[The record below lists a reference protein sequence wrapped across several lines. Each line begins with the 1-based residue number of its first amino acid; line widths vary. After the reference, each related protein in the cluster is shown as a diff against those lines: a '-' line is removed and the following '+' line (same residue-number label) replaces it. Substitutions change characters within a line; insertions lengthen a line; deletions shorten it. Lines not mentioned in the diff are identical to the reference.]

1 MKIKR
6 ILAATVI
13 LFFLIEGI
21 GCDSKTES
29 EFHKQNGLVLYYGSA
44 AVDGCEWIIQINKVD
59 YSPVNLDANF
69 QKAGLKVVVD
79 YQILTSTFSCGD
91 GVGRYQQIKIV
102 SIK

>member
-1 MKIKR
+1 MITKR
-6 ILAATVI
+6 ILRVIII

-29 EFHKQNGLVLYYGSA
+29 EFHKQNGLVLYYGSP
-44 AVDGCEWIIQINKVD
+44 AVDGCGWVIQINKVD
-59 YSPVNLDANF
+59 YSPVNLDENF
-69 QKAGLKVVVD
+69 QKSGLKVVVD